1 MKLLLLIAILA
12 FLATLSLFVVIA
24 LYRHKKSSKGIV
36 KLIGE
41 IAEANT
47 ALDPEGSVIVH
58 GELWPARSR
67 SGTTFPRSTRL
78 RIVAAEDHLLLVES
92 FEK

>member
-12 FLATLSLFVVIA
+12 FLATLSFLVVIA
-24 LYRHKKSSKGIV
+24 LYRHKKSSQGTV
-36 KLIGE
+36 RLVGE

-47 ALDPEGSVIVH
+47 VLDPEGSVIVH

-67 SGTTFPRSTRL
+67 RGTTFPRATRL
-78 RIVAAEDHLLLVES
+78 RVVAAEDHLLLVES